1 MPNDDLPRF
10 LDAKRFADELDF
22 HRETLYR
29 KLKRGEIPGA
39 RKVGGR
45 WRIPRWALE
54 EVGTPAHLAA
64 A

>member
-1 MPNDDLPRF
+1 MSNDDLPRY
-10 LDAKRFADELDF
+10 LDAKRFAEEIGF

-54 EVGTPAHLAA
+54 EVGTPAHLATA
-64 A
+64 

>member
-1 MPNDDLPRF
+1 MPDTESPRY
-10 LDAKRFADELDF
+10 LTPQEFADEISF

-29 KLKRGEIPGA
+29 KLKQGEIPGA

-54 EVGTPAHLAA
+54 EVGTPAHLTTA
-64 A
+64 